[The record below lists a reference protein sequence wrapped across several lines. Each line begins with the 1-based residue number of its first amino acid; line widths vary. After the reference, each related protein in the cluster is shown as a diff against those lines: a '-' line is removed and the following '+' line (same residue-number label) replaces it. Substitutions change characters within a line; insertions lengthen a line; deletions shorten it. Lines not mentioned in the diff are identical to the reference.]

1 MNGSRTVELMFFERR
16 FHMMTTRP
24 TGQISKRSRAV
35 RMLVAT
41 CAVLVTCGV
50 GAGVGASAAADTGS
64 PNLQGYTTELSI
76 TRGQTVHFK
85 IETDAPAYSIT
96 IYLLDQNGIAGTQ
109 PVASVPNPP
118 APQVQPPCLAS
129 QDAGLVDCSNWSESA
144 SWAVPANAV
153 TGIYIALLQRAD
165 TKASSQIVFVV
176 QGDSAI

>member
-1 MNGSRTVELMFFERR
+1 MNASRAVEQMIFERR

-24 TGQISKRSRAV
+24 TGQINRRSRV
-35 RMLVAT
+35 VQMLVAA

-50 GAGVGASAAADTGS
+50 GAGASAAADSPS

-76 TRGQTVHFK
+76 IRGQTVHFK

-96 IYLLDQNGIAGTQ
+96 IYLLDQNGVAGTQ

-118 APQVQPPCLAS
+118 APQVQPPCLSS

-153 TGIYIALLQRAD
+153 PGIYIALLQRAD
-165 TKASSQIVFVV
+165 TMASSQIVFVV
-176 QGDSAI
+176 QGDSGN

>member
-1 MNGSRTVELMFFERR
+1 MNASRAVELMFFERR
-16 FHMMTTRP
+16 FHMMTTQP
-24 TGQISKRSRAV
+24 TGQISRRSRVV

-50 GAGVGASAAADTGS
+50 GAGAGASAAADTGS

-144 SWAVPANAV
+144 SWAVPADAV
-153 TGIYIALLQRAD
+153 PGIYIALLQRAD

-176 QGDSAI
+176 QGDSGN

>member
-1 MNGSRTVELMFFERR
+1 MNASRTVELMIFERR

-24 TGQISKRSRAV
+24 TGQINRRSRVV

-50 GAGVGASAAADTGS
+50 GAGAGASAAADTSS

-76 TRGQTVHFK
+76 IRGQTVHFK

-96 IYLLDQNGIAGTQ
+96 IYLLDQNGLAGTQ

-153 TGIYIALLQRAD
+153 PGIYIALLQRAD
-165 TKASSQIVFVV
+165 TMASSQIVFVV
-176 QGDSAI
+176 QGDSGN